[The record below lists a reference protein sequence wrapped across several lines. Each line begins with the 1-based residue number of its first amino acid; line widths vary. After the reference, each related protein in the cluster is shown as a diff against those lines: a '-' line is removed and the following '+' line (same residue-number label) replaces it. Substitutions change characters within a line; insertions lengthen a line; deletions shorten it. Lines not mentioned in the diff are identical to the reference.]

1 MSSVITRPNTLKH
14 RTFISCRHFSASLIG
29 GCQNSGRARIFR
41 RGRVSSDGNQR
52 RPAPSVESNSGKRT
66 RRRTDA
72 PDRSGQKSQEIP
84 RFFRVVST
92 YNQTSD
98 LILIRAAVF
107 WGPRA
112 NRGPS
117 MIHAR
122 RHESGISPSRAS
134 RSGPAVSCFFLG
146 RLTHFLAFWPS
157 LSFLSSVPLCSIFCV
172 SLFPSFLLF
181 WVFLSASES
190 LRNAHL
196 VLLHLFSSFFL
207 PCLLL
212 LLLSSLWSLSHTYIS
227 LPTLCFFMLGQQR
240 GTGGAIEITYI

>member
-1 MSSVITRPNTLKH
+1 MLPTG
-14 RTFISCRHFSASLIG
+14 A
-29 GCQNSGRARIFR
+29 A
-41 RGRVSSDGNQR
+41 
-52 RPAPSVESNSGKRT
+52 
-66 RRRTDA
+66 
-72 PDRSGQKSQEIP
+72 QKSQEIP

-134 RSGPAVSCFFLG
+134 RSGPAVSCFLLG

-157 LSFLSSVPLCSIFCV
+157 LSFLSSVPLSAPSSASPFSRPSSCFGFS
-172 SLFPSFLLF
+172 SARRRAPSKRSPRPSSSFLF
-181 WVFLSASES
+181 V
-190 LRNAHL
+190 
-196 VLLHLFSSFFL
+196 FSSLPPPSSSPLFL
-207 PCLLL
+207 MVSISHLHF
-212 LLLSSLWSLSHTYIS
+212 SSYSMLFHAWPTARNRGSYRDYVHLECTHYRPSAPRNDSPFSLCVT
-227 LPTLCFFMLGQQR
+227 P
-240 GTGGAIEITYI
+240 